1 MLMLPAGAA
10 AAAVVAVS
18 LATHQVCA
26 WVRAGL
32 HVTAEGTKPSHIVGV
47 GEALIDAGV
56 LLTSAVLVLA
66 VTIACFLCV
75 ANESC

>member
-1 MLMLPAGAA
+1 MLLAA

-18 LATHQVCA
+18 VATHQVCA
-26 WVRAGL
+26 GVRARL
-32 HVTAEGTKPSHIVGV
+32 HITAKWAKPSHVVGV
-47 GEALIDAGV
+47 GEAFVDAGV